1 MEGGG
6 RCRRGTEGEKRGRN
20 SSPATRG
27 LEKGKL
33 SLTKEGRSGST
44 EDSWRRLH
52 GTNMWKSKKP
62 LKKDDDV
69 LMVKMKHNKK
79 TIQGIKNHPDQ
90 LKVQFDY
97 KQNGNQIPNLRYV
110 NI

>member
-1 MEGGG
+1 MAPLNIAGDVFMVQI
-6 RCRRGTEGEKRGRN
+6 C
-20 SSPATRG
+20 
-27 LEKGKL
+27 GKV
-33 SLTKEGRSGST
+33 T
-44 EDSWRRLH
+44 
-52 GTNMWKSKKP
+52 KP

-79 TIQGIKNHPDQ
+79 TILGIKNHPDQ

>member
-1 MEGGG
+1 MAPLNIAGDVLMVQI
-6 RCRRGTEGEKRGRN
+6 C
-20 SSPATRG
+20 
-27 LEKGKL
+27 GKV
-33 SLTKEGRSGST
+33 T
-44 EDSWRRLH
+44 
-52 GTNMWKSKKP
+52 KP

-79 TIQGIKNHPDQ
+79 TILGIKNHPDQ

>member
-1 MEGGG
+1 VAPLNIAGDVLMVQI
-6 RCRRGTEGEKRGRN
+6 C
-20 SSPATRG
+20 
-27 LEKGKL
+27 GKV
-33 SLTKEGRSGST
+33 T
-44 EDSWRRLH
+44 
-52 GTNMWKSKKP
+52 KP

-79 TIQGIKNHPDQ
+79 TILGIKNHPDQ